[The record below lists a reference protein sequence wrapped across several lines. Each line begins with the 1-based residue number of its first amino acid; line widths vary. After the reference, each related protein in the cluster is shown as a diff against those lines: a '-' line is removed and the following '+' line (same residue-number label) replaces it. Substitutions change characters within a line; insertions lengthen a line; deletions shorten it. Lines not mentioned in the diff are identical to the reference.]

1 MGRNLIGGKNYKK
14 TKHASEKP
22 AYQVKEDDQLWG
34 RIYRILG
41 GKNTLVYCNDNE
53 IRLCHIRGSIRKDNW
68 ISVGDIVLISIRDLN
83 DLKDKDKYEKGDII
97 YKYDR
102 DYHSKLRKEPTINPK
117 LFLNLETATDDAL
130 KLIKQNKVLATN
142 NNDEG
147 FDFGEDDGSGIDS
160 NSDKDSGSGSDLD
173 VDAI

>member
-14 TKHASEKP
+14 TKHGSEKS

-68 ISVGDIVLISIRDLN
+68 ISVGDIVLISIRDFN
-83 DLKDKDKYEKGDII
+83 ESKEKDKYEKGDIL

-102 DYHSKLRKEPTINPK
+102 DYHSKLRKEPNINPK
-117 LFLNLETATDDAL
+117 LFLNLETATDDVL
-130 KLIKQNKVLATN
+130 KQMKQNKVLITDTI
-142 NNDEG
+142 DEG
-147 FDFGEDDGSGIDS
+147 FDFGEEDGS
-160 NSDKDSGSGSDLD
+160 DSGSGSGSDVD

>member
-14 TKHASEKP
+14 TKHGSEKP

-68 ISVGDIVLISIRDLN
+68 ISVGDIVLISLRDFN
-83 DLKDKDKYEKGDII
+83 ESKEKDKYEKGDIL

-102 DYHSKLRKEPTINPK
+102 DYHSKLRKEPNINPK
-117 LFLNLETATDDAL
+117 LFLNLETATDDVL
-130 KLIKQNKVLATN
+130 KQMKQNKVLLTDTI
-142 NNDEG
+142 DEG
-147 FDFGEDDGSGIDS
+147 FDFGEEDG
-160 NSDKDSGSGSDLD
+160 SGSGSDSGSDVD

>member
-14 TKHASEKP
+14 TKHGSEKP

-68 ISVGDIVLISIRDLN
+68 ISVGDIVLISIRDFN
-83 DLKDKDKYEKGDII
+83 ESKEKDKYEKGDIL

-102 DYHSKLRKEPTINPK
+102 DYHSKLRKEPNINPK
-117 LFLNLETATDDAL
+117 LFLNLETATDDVL
-130 KLIKQNKVLATN
+130 KQMKQNKVLLTDTI
-142 NNDEG
+142 DEG
-147 FDFGEDDGSGIDS
+147 FDFGEEDG
-160 NSDKDSGSGSDLD
+160 SGSGSDSGSDVD